1 MKLKTAV
8 TALVAALLLL
18 VCIAAPVSAA
28 DEGGSQTPGV
38 TVMIPISGTTLAIT
52 DYAFDRELPVFEPNE
67 ESIVTVTIT
76 NNGTKPVKLENIFIK
91 YYEDDNGISA
101 TKANWRNLPFTVAPA
116 QSLEIPVPLKVGD
129 KTGNFYATICVQ
141 TNNGSLYDLKQPFA
155 IMVKDLGADIELTNV
170 KVKETGKY
178 YTLTGDLHNLGYTT
192 AKSLHVT
199 SREGGDIGPY
209 VTYPIGN
216 LDADDLAG
224 FEITFNLPESGFL
237 TLDVTYRDSTL
248 NTKTEE
254 FRVNL
259 ANHMIIE
266 ETDNTGAVVFTV
278 IAIIIAGLIVFLVV
292 RKIVKSKGKKH

>member
-1 MKLKTAV
+1 MKLKTAAV

-18 VCIAAPVSAA
+18 ACFAAPVSAA
-28 DEGGSQTPGV
+28 EGSDSQTPGI

-52 DYAFDRELPVFEPNE
+52 DYAFDCEVYEPNE
-67 ESIVTVTIT
+67 EGIITVTIT
-76 NNGTKPVKLENIFIK
+76 NNGAKPVKLENIFIK
-91 YYEDDNGISA
+91 YYEEDNGISS
-101 TKANWRNLPFTVAPA
+101 TKANWRNLPFTIAPSR
-116 QSLEIPVPLKVGD
+116 SLEVPVPLKVGD

-141 TNNGSLYDLKQPFA
+141 TNNGSLYDLKQPFVITVEEQA
-155 IMVKDLGADIELTNV
+155 AALELTNI

-192 AKSLHVT
+192 AYSLHVT

-224 FEITFNLPESGFL
+224 FEITFIPPQNGIL
-237 TLDVTYRDSTL
+237 TLVTTYKDSNH
-248 NTKTEE
+248 NTITEE
-254 FRVNL
+254 HKVNL
-259 ANHMIIE
+259 ENHLIVE
-266 ETDNTGAVVFTV
+266 ETDNTGAIVVTV

>member
-1 MKLKTAV
+1 MKLKTAAV

-18 VCIAAPVSAA
+18 ACFAAPVSAA
-28 DEGGSQTPGV
+28 DDESTNGD
-38 TVMIPISGTTLAIT
+38 TVVMPISGTTLVIT
-52 DYAFDRELPVFEPNE
+52 DYAFDRETPIFEPNE
-67 ESIVTVTIT
+67 EGIIMVTVK
-76 NNGTKPVKLENIFIK
+76 NNGSVPVKLENIFVK
-91 YYEDDNGISA
+91 YYGDDAGVIATKTNGRNIPFNISA
-101 TKANWRNLPFTVAPA
+101 N
-116 QSLEIPVPLKVGD
+116 QSMTIPVPLKVGEH
-129 KTGNFYATICVQ
+129 TGNFYATLCVQ
-141 TNNGSLYDLKQPFA
+141 VNNGVVYDLKQPFV
-155 IMVKDLGADIELTNV
+155 IMVKELGADIELTNV

-224 FEITFNLPESGFL
+224 FEITFIPPQNGIL
-237 TLDVTYRDSTL
+237 TLVTTYKDSSLKTI
-248 NTKTEE
+248 TEE
-254 FRVNL
+254 YKVNL
-259 ANHMIIE
+259 ENHLIVE
-266 ETDNTGAVVFTV
+266 ETDNTGAIVVTV

>member
-28 DEGGSQTPGV
+28 VLPNDQ
-38 TVMIPISGTTLAIT
+38 IPGTTLVIT
-52 DYAFDRELPVFEPNE
+52 DYAFDREIPIYEPNE
-67 ESIVTVTIT
+67 DGIINVTVV
-76 NNGTKPVKLENIFIK
+76 NNGALPIKLENIFVK
-91 YYEDDNGISA
+91 YYENDEGVIA
-101 TKANWRNLPFTVAPA
+101 TKANGRNIPFSIASNQTMT
-116 QSLEIPVPLKVGD
+116 IPVPLKVGE

-141 TNNGSLYDLKQPFA
+141 VSNGIVYDLKQPFV
-155 IMVKDLGADIELTNV
+155 IMVKDLGASLELTNI

-178 YTLTGDLHNLGYTT
+178 YTLSGDIHNLGYTT

-224 FEITFNLPESGFL
+224 FVITFNLPESGFL

>member
-28 DEGGSQTPGV
+28 VLPNDQ
-38 TVMIPISGTTLAIT
+38 IPGTTLVIT
-52 DYAFDRELPVFEPNE
+52 DYAFDREIPIYEPNE
-67 ESIVTVTIT
+67 DGIINVTVK
-76 NNGTKPVKLENIFIK
+76 NNGALPIKLENIFVK
-91 YYEDDNGISA
+91 YYENDEGVIA
-101 TKANWRNLPFTVAPA
+101 TKANGRNIPFSIASNQTMT
-116 QSLEIPVPLKVGD
+116 IPVPLKVGE

-141 TNNGSLYDLKQPFA
+141 VSNGIVYDLKQPFV
-155 IMVKDLGADIELTNV
+155 IMVKDLGANLELTNI

-178 YTLTGDLHNLGYTT
+178 YTLTGDIHNLGYTT

-199 SREGGDIGPY
+199 SREGGDVGPY

-248 NTKTEE
+248 TTKTEE